1 MNFAVEA
8 DDYRCI
14 IYGVS
19 KSDAINLLENLLYGC
34 GFIKNHGKK
43 KKKKKKKK
51 NKTKNISINEKNY
64 KDLVNILLDMIVEN
78 QYC

>member
-8 DDYRCI
+8 DDYHCI

-43 KKKKKKKK
+43 KKKIKKIKLKIFQSMR
-51 NKTKNISINEKNY
+51 KTTRIWLTFY
-64 KDLVNILLDMIVEN
+64 
-78 QYC
+78 

>member
-43 KKKKKKKK
+43 KKKKKKIKK
-51 NKTKNISINEKNY
+51 IKQKICKSIRKTTRIWLTFY
-64 KDLVNILLDMIVEN
+64 
-78 QYC
+78 

>member
-43 KKKKKKKK
+43 KKKKKIKKIK
-51 NKTKNISINEKNY
+51 IKIFKSMRKTTRIWLTFY
-64 KDLVNILLDMIVEN
+64 
-78 QYC
+78 

>member
-43 KKKKKKKK
+43 KNKK
-51 NKTKNISINEKNY
+51 NKKIKKIKLKIFQSMRKTTRIWLTFY
-64 KDLVNILLDMIVEN
+64 
-78 QYC
+78 

>member
-8 DDYRCI
+8 DDYCCI

-43 KKKKKKKK
+43 KNKKIKKIKLKIFQSMR
-51 NKTKNISINEKNY
+51 KTTRIWLTFY
-64 KDLVNILLDMIVEN
+64 
-78 QYC
+78 

>member
-8 DDYRCI
+8 DDYHCI

-51 NKTKNISINEKNY
+51 LKK
-64 KDLVNILLDMIVEN
+64 
-78 QYC
+78 

>member
-43 KKKKKKKK
+43 KKIK
-51 NKTKNISINEKNY
+51 NKKIKKIKLKIFQSMRKTTRIWLTFY
-64 KDLVNILLDMIVEN
+64 
-78 QYC
+78 

>member
-51 NKTKNISINEKNY
+51 LKK
-64 KDLVNILLDMIVEN
+64 
-78 QYC
+78 

>member
-43 KKKKKKKK
+43 KKKKIKKIKLK
-51 NKTKNISINEKNY
+51 IFQSMRKTTRIWLTFY
-64 KDLVNILLDMIVEN
+64 
-78 QYC
+78 